1 MGNTHSMNNMSMLD
15 QKKYQSEFLRYSQ
28 IPYESQFHQQQQSLH
43 ASNMNL
49 HQFNK
54 YKEQHQLAN
63 PVKVLPDVKF
73 ESKLRST
80 NNGAILHSGGTISA
94 RKESDVS
101 RSLLSCH
108 FPFLNEAFLFQC
120 GLHRSKSISET
131 QNTYL
136 SNPHGMPTPPPQF
149 RMQRAST
156 QLSINLQQPMR
167 ANLNKNFGSSH
178 DLKSAESKSSE
189 KRQEKIR
196 EAKKGRAPP
205 PPVTNNQSRIK
216 VRTAFAK
223 RLLEFSFHTF
233 RRAPF

>member
-15 QKKYQSEFLRYSQ
+15 QKRYQAEFLRYSQ
-28 IPYESQFHQQQQSLH
+28 IPYESQYHQQQQQHQSIH

-54 YKEQHQLAN
+54 YKEQHALAN

-73 ESKLRST
+73 EPKLRST
-80 NNGAILHSGGTISA
+80 NNGAILQSGGTISA
-94 RKESDVS
+94 RRDSDVRWKS
-101 RSLLSCH
+101 HIFSYNKSHVLV
-108 FPFLNEAFLFQC
+108 FQC

-136 SNPHGMPTPPPQF
+136 SNPHGMPTPPPQY

-156 QLSINLQQPMR
+156 QLSINLQPPMR

-178 DLKSAESKSSE
+178 DLKNNESKSIE
-189 KRQEKIR
+189 KRQEKNSR

-205 PPVTNNQSRIK
+205 PPVSTQNNNRIK
-216 VRTAFAK
+216 VNEETLYF
-223 RLLEFSFHTF
+223 
-233 RRAPF
+233 